1 MSGIGT
7 SRVARMIARKDVTV
21 EWRGRVLVNQVLPFA
36 ALVMVMFAFALDGD
50 DLLQRAASGLAWMAT
65 VLSMFVV
72 ISRSFLVDT
81 EDGALDAMRV
91 AGLDMR
97 GVYLGKSLA
106 LFAQLLVLNV
116 VLIALSLLLYH
127 VSLTVESAIL
137 LACVVVSATAGLS
150 FVGVLYGGLA
160 ALSKG
165 RETLLPLLVL
175 PVVAP
180 VVIGAARATESA
192 YGAAGARVSEGWLWV
207 GLLAVFAVA
216 FAIAG
221 LLSFPSLIEE

>member
-1 MSGIGT
+1 
-7 SRVARMIARKDVTV
+7 MIARKDLRV
-21 EWRGRVLVNQVLPFA
+21 ERRGRVLVNQVVPFA
-36 ALVMVMFAFALDGD
+36 AVVMVMFAFALDGD

-81 EDGALDAMRV
+81 EDGALDAMRA

-97 GVYLGKSLA
+97 GVFVGKSAA
-106 LFAQLLVLNV
+106 LFTQLLVLNV

-127 VSLTVESAIL
+127 VSLTLESAIL
-137 LACVVVSATAGLS
+137 LVASVVCATAGLA

-180 VVIGAARATESA
+180 IVIGAARATESA
-192 YGAAGARVSEGWLWV
+192 YGTGGAQVGEGWPWV
-207 GLLAVFAVA
+207 GLLLVFAVA

-221 LLSFPSLIEE
+221 LLSFPALIEE

>member
-192 YGAAGARVSEGWLWV
+192 YGSAGARVSEGWPWV

>member
-1 MSGIGT
+1 VSGIGT

-137 LACVVVSATAGLS
+137 LSCVVVSATAGLS

-192 YGAAGARVSEGWLWV
+192 YGTAGARVSEGWPWV

>member
-192 YGAAGARVSEGWLWV
+192 YGTAGARVSEGWPWV

>member
-21 EWRGRVLVNQVLPFA
+21 EWRGRVLFNQVLPFA

-192 YGAAGARVSEGWLWV
+192 YGTAGAGVSEGWPWV

>member
-91 AGLDMR
+91 AGL
-97 GVYLGKSLA
+97 
-106 LFAQLLVLNV
+106 
-116 VLIALSLLLYH
+116 
-127 VSLTVESAIL
+127 
-137 LACVVVSATAGLS
+137 
-150 FVGVLYGGLA
+150 
-160 ALSKG
+160 
-165 RETLLPLLVL
+165 
-175 PVVAP
+175 
-180 VVIGAARATESA
+180 
-192 YGAAGARVSEGWLWV
+192 
-207 GLLAVFAVA
+207 
-216 FAIAG
+216 
-221 LLSFPSLIEE
+221 

>member
-1 MSGIGT
+1 MNGVGV
-7 SRVARMIARKDVTV
+7 SRIARMIARKDLTV

-50 DLLQRAASGLAWMAT
+50 DVLQRTASGLAWMAT

-91 AGLDMR
+91 AGIDMR
-97 GVYLGKSLA
+97 GVYVGKCAA
-106 LFAQLLVLNV
+106 LFVQLFVLNAL
-116 VLIALSLLLYH
+116 LIALSLLLYH
-127 VSLTVESAIL
+127 VSLTASSAVL
-137 LACVVVSATAGLS
+137 LVCVVVSATAGLS

-160 ALSKG
+160 AMSKG

-192 YGAAGARVSEGWLWV
+192 YGTGGAQVSEGWPWV

-221 LLSFPSLIEE
+221 LLSFPALIEE

>member
-1 MSGIGT
+1 MTGLGV
-7 SRVARMIARKDVTV
+7 SRIARMIARKDLAV
-21 EWRGRVLVNQVLPFA
+21 EWRGKVLVNQVLPFA

-50 DLLQRAASGLAWMAT
+50 DVLQRTASGLAWMAT

-81 EDGALDAMRV
+81 EDGALEAMRV

-97 GVYLGKSLA
+97 GVYLGKSAA
-106 LFAQLLVLNV
+106 LFVQLLVLNV

-127 VSLTVESAIL
+127 VTLTASSAL
-137 LACVVVSATAGLS
+137 LLVCVVVAATAGLS

-192 YGAAGARVSEGWLWV
+192 YGTGGAQVGEGWPWV
-207 GLLAVFAVA
+207 GLLGVFAVA

-221 LLSFPSLIEE
+221 LLSFPALIEE

>member
-1 MSGIGT
+1 
-7 SRVARMIARKDVTV
+7 MIARKDVTV

-192 YGAAGARVSEGWLWV
+192 YGTAGARVSEGWPWV

>member
-1 MSGIGT
+1 MFGM
-7 SRVARMIARKDVTV
+7 ARMIAHKDVTV
-21 EWRGRVLVNQVLPFA
+21 ERRGRVLVNQVLPFA

-50 DLLQRAASGLAWMAT
+50 DVLQRAASGLAWMAT

-81 EDGALDAMRV
+81 DDGALDAMRV

-97 GVYLGKSLA
+97 GVFLGKSIA
-106 LFAQLLVLNV
+106 LFIQLLILNV

-127 VSLTVESAIL
+127 VSLTGSSAL
-137 LACVVVSATAGLS
+137 LLTCAVVSATAGLS

-160 ALSKG
+160 AMSKG

-192 YGAAGARVSEGWLWV
+192 YGTAGARVSEGWPWV
-207 GLLAVFAVA
+207 GLLSVFAVA

-221 LLSFPSLIEE
+221 LLSFPALIEE

>member
-106 LFAQLLVLNV
+106 LFAQLLVLNL

-192 YGAAGARVSEGWLWV
+192 YGTAGARVSEGWPWV

>member
-1 MSGIGT
+1 
-7 SRVARMIARKDVTV
+7 
-21 EWRGRVLVNQVLPFA
+21 
-36 ALVMVMFAFALDGD
+36 
-50 DLLQRAASGLAWMAT
+50 MAT

-81 EDGALDAMRV
+81 EDGALDAMRT

-97 GVYLGKSLA
+97 GVYVGKSVA
-106 LFAQLLVLNV
+106 LFLQLLVLNV

-127 VSLTVESAIL
+127 VSLTFESAVL
-137 LACVVVSATAGLS
+137 LVAIVVCATAGLA

-192 YGAAGARVSEGWLWV
+192 YGTAGARVGEGWPWV
-207 GLLAVFAVA
+207 GLLFVFAVA

>member
-137 LACVVVSATAGLS
+137 LSCVVVSATAGLS

-192 YGAAGARVSEGWLWV
+192 YGTAGARVSEGWPWV

>member
-1 MSGIGT
+1 
-7 SRVARMIARKDVTV
+7 
-21 EWRGRVLVNQVLPFA
+21 
-36 ALVMVMFAFALDGD
+36 
-50 DLLQRAASGLAWMAT
+50 
-65 VLSMFVV
+65 MFVV

-81 EDGALDAMRV
+81 EDGAMDAMKV
-91 AGLDMR
+91 AGIDMR
-97 GVYLGKSLA
+97 GVYVGKSVA

-127 VSLTVESAIL
+127 VSLSVESAIL
-137 LACVVVSATAGLS
+137 LACVVVSATAGLA
-150 FVGVLYGGLA
+150 FVGVLYGALA
-160 ALSKG
+160 SASKG

-192 YGAAGARVSEGWLWV
+192 YGTVGARVSEGWPWV

>member
-1 MSGIGT
+1 MSGIGS

-192 YGAAGARVSEGWLWV
+192 YGTAGARVSEGWPWV

>member
-1 MSGIGT
+1 VSGIGT

-106 LFAQLLVLNV
+106 LFAQLLVLNI

-192 YGAAGARVSEGWLWV
+192 YGTAGARVSEGWPWV

>member
-1 MSGIGT
+1 VSGIGT

-180 VVIGAARATESA
+180 VVIGAARASESA
-192 YGAAGARVSEGWLWV
+192 YGTAGARVSEGWPWV

>member
-1 MSGIGT
+1 MIRVGVIG
-7 SRVARMIARKDVTV
+7 VARMIARKDLKV
-21 EWRGRVLVNQVLPFA
+21 ERRGRVLVNQVLPFA
-36 ALVMVMFAFALDGD
+36 AVVMVMFAFALDGD

-97 GVYLGKSLA
+97 GVFVGKSAA
-106 LFAQLLVLNV
+106 LFTQLLVLNV

-127 VSLTVESAIL
+127 VSLTLESAL
-137 LACVVVSATAGLS
+137 LLVASVVCATAGLA

-180 VVIGAARATESA
+180 IVIGAARATESA
-192 YGAAGARVSEGWLWV
+192 YGTGGAQVGEGWPWV
-207 GLLAVFAVA
+207 GLLLVFAVA

-221 LLSFPSLIEE
+221 LLSFPALIEE

>member
-1 MSGIGT
+1 MKRVNVLGI
-7 SRVARMIARKDVTV
+7 ARMIARKDLKV

-81 EDGALDAMRV
+81 EDGALDAMRT

-97 GVYLGKSLA
+97 GVYVGKSVA
-106 LFAQLLVLNV
+106 LFLQLLVLNI

-127 VSLTVESAIL
+127 VSLTFESAVL
-137 LACVVVSATAGLS
+137 LVAIVVCATAGLA

-180 VVIGAARATESA
+180 IVIGAARATESA
-192 YGAAGARVSEGWLWV
+192 YGTGGAQVGEGWPWV
-207 GLLAVFAVA
+207 GLLLVFAVA

-221 LLSFPSLIEE
+221 LLSFPALIEE

>member
-7 SRVARMIARKDVTV
+7 SHVARMIARKDLTI
-21 EWRGRVLVNQVLPFA
+21 EWRGRVLLNQVVPFA

-50 DLLQRAASGLAWMAT
+50 DVLQRAASGLSWMAT

-81 EDGALDAMRV
+81 EDGAMDGMKV

-97 GVYLGKSLA
+97 GVYVGKSVA

-127 VSLTVESAIL
+127 VSLSVESAIL
-137 LACVVVSATAGLS
+137 LACVVVSATAGLA
-150 FVGVLYGGLA
+150 FVGVLYGALA
-160 ALSKG
+160 SASKG

-192 YGAAGARVSEGWLWV
+192 YGTVGARVSEGWPWV

>member
-1 MSGIGT
+1 M
-7 SRVARMIARKDVTV
+7 
-21 EWRGRVLVNQVLPFA
+21 
-36 ALVMVMFAFALDGD
+36 
-50 DLLQRAASGLAWMAT
+50 
-65 VLSMFVV
+65 
-72 ISRSFLVDT
+72 
-81 EDGALDAMRV
+81 
-91 AGLDMR
+91 
-97 GVYLGKSLA
+97 
-106 LFAQLLVLNV
+106 LNV

-192 YGAAGARVSEGWLWV
+192 YGTAGARVSEGWPWV

>member
-1 MSGIGT
+1 M
-7 SRVARMIARKDVTV
+7 
-21 EWRGRVLVNQVLPFA
+21 LVNQVLPFA

-137 LACVVVSATAGLS
+137 LSCVVVSATAGLS

-192 YGAAGARVSEGWLWV
+192 YGTAGARVSEGWPWV

>member
-1 MSGIGT
+1 
-7 SRVARMIARKDVTV
+7 MIARKDVTV

-180 VVIGAARATESA
+180 VVIGAARASESA
-192 YGAAGARVSEGWLWV
+192 YGTAGARVSEGWPWV

>member
-50 DLLQRAASGLAWMAT
+50 DLLQRSASGLAWMAT

-192 YGAAGARVSEGWLWV
+192 YGTAGARVSEGWPWV

>member
-1 MSGIGT
+1 MMGT
-7 SRVARMIARKDVTV
+7 MRTARVIARKDVTI
-21 EWRGRVLVNQVLPFA
+21 EWRARVLLNQVLPFA

-50 DLLQRAASGLAWMAT
+50 DVLQRAASGLAWMAT

-72 ISRSFLVDT
+72 VSRSFHVDT
-81 EDGALDAMRV
+81 EDAALDAMLV
-91 AGLDMR
+91 AGIDMR
-97 GVYLGKSLA
+97 GVFLGKSFA
-106 LFAQLLVLNV
+106 LFVQLLVMNV
-116 VLIALSLLLYH
+116 MLVALSLLLYH
-127 VSLTVESAIL
+127 VSLTPASVAL
-137 LACVVVSATAGLS
+137 LACVVVTATAGLS

-160 ALSKG
+160 ALAKG

-192 YGAAGARVSEGWLWV
+192 YGTGGARVGEGWPWV
-207 GLLAVFAVA
+207 GLLVVFAVA

-221 LLSFPSLIEE
+221 LLSFPSLVEE

>member
-1 MSGIGT
+1 MKRVNVVGI
-7 SRVARMIARKDVTV
+7 ARMIARKDLKV

-81 EDGALDAMRV
+81 EDGALDAMRT

-97 GVYLGKSLA
+97 GVYVGKSIA
-106 LFAQLLVLNV
+106 LFLQLLVLNV

-127 VSLTVESAIL
+127 VSLTFESAVL
-137 LACVVVSATAGLS
+137 LVAIVVCATAGLA

-192 YGAAGARVSEGWLWV
+192 YGTAGARVGEGWPWV
-207 GLLAVFAVA
+207 GLLFVFAVA

>member
-1 MSGIGT
+1 MSRVGVVG
-7 SRVARMIARKDVTV
+7 VARMTARKDLTV

-97 GVYLGKSLA
+97 GVFVGKSVA
-106 LFAQLLVLNV
+106 LFVQLFVLNV

-127 VSLTVESAIL
+127 VSLTWESAML
-137 LACVVVSATAGLS
+137 LVAIVVCATAGLA

-160 ALSKG
+160 AMSKG

-180 VVIGAARATESA
+180 IVIGAARATESA
-192 YGAAGARVSEGWLWV
+192 YGTGGAQVGEGWPWV
-207 GLLAVFAVA
+207 GLLLVFAVA

-221 LLSFPSLIEE
+221 LLSFPALIEE

>member
-1 MSGIGT
+1 
-7 SRVARMIARKDVTV
+7 MIARKDATV

-192 YGAAGARVSEGWLWV
+192 YGTAGARVSEGWPWV

>member
-1 MSGIGT
+1 
-7 SRVARMIARKDVTV
+7 VTV

-106 LFAQLLVLNV
+106 LFAQLLVLNL

-192 YGAAGARVSEGWLWV
+192 YGTAGARVSEGWPWV

>member
-137 LACVVVSATAGLS
+137 LSCVVVSATAGLS

-192 YGAAGARVSEGWLWV
+192 YGTAGARVSEGW
-207 GLLAVFAVA
+207 
-216 FAIAG
+216 
-221 LLSFPSLIEE
+221 

>member
-1 MSGIGT
+1 VSGIGT

-192 YGAAGARVSEGWLWV
+192 YGTAGARVSEGWPWV

>member
-180 VVIGAARATESA
+180 VVIGAARASESA
-192 YGAAGARVSEGWLWV
+192 YGTAGARVSEGWPWV

>member
-106 LFAQLLVLNV
+106 LFAQLLVLNI

-180 VVIGAARATESA
+180 VVIG
-192 YGAAGARVSEGWLWV
+192 
-207 GLLAVFAVA
+207 
-216 FAIAG
+216 
-221 LLSFPSLIEE
+221 

>member
-1 MSGIGT
+1 MSRVGVVG
-7 SRVARMIARKDVTV
+7 VARMTARKDLTV

-97 GVYLGKSLA
+97 GVFVGKSVA
-106 LFAQLLVLNV
+106 LFVQLFVLNV

-127 VSLTVESAIL
+127 VSLTLESAML
-137 LACVVVSATAGLS
+137 LVAVVVCATAGLA

-160 ALSKG
+160 AMSKG

-180 VVIGAARATESA
+180 IVIGAAGATEAA
-192 YGAAGARVSEGWLWV
+192 YGTAGARVTEGWPWV
-207 GLLAVFAVA
+207 GLLFVFAVA

-221 LLSFPSLIEE
+221 LLSFPALIEE

>member
-137 LACVVVSATAGLS
+137 LSCVVVSATAGLS

-180 VVIGAARATESA
+180 VVIGAARASESA
-192 YGAAGARVSEGWLWV
+192 YGTAGARVSEGWPWV

>member
-1 MSGIGT
+1 MSRVGVVG
-7 SRVARMIARKDVTV
+7 VARMTARKDLTV

-97 GVYLGKSLA
+97 GVFVGKSVA
-106 LFAQLLVLNV
+106 LFVQLFVLNV

-127 VSLTVESAIL
+127 VSLTLESAML
-137 LACVVVSATAGLS
+137 LVAIVVCATAGLA

-160 ALSKG
+160 AMSKG

-180 VVIGAARATESA
+180 IVIGAARATEAA
-192 YGAAGARVSEGWLWV
+192 YGTAGARVSEGWPWV
-207 GLLAVFAVA
+207 GLLFVFAVA

-221 LLSFPSLIEE
+221 LLSFPALIEE